1 MSRFTND
8 VDTVSDALNN
18 SFAMVIQSFIQIVG
32 TLTLIFILNWRLSLI
47 VFACYILMFA
57 YIRYSGQKSK
67 YYFNFQQKYL
77 GELNGYIEEM
87 TAGQKVVKVFNHEKE
102 NIERFNKKNRQLKQ
116 AAVSALTYSGTMVP
130 MVVSISYV
138 NYTIVTDGRRIYGL
152 EKAGPI
158 LEVSQAILSL

>member
-1 MSRFTND
+1 
-8 VDTVSDALNN
+8 
-18 SFAMVIQSFIQIVG
+18 
-32 TLTLIFILNWRLSLI
+32 
-47 VFACYILMFA
+47 MFA

-138 NYTIVTDGRRIYGL
+138 TIR
-152 EKAGPI
+152 
-158 LEVSQAILSL
+158 S